1 MAIYTIKQLREQMP
15 EFEGADDVTLVQ
27 QYSREMGVP
36 FEDVANYLG
45 VRPRST
51 GAEMGRQFVGG
62 LVSGVPTMA
71 GRAVQAISGPGGAAY
86 DVGTQMREFG
96 EARAPLYEPDLRG
109 RGLVAEAAI
118 KGARGI
124 AEAAPVLGSA
134 LIPGVGLY
142 AAPAA
147 AAALF
152 GGSSYQ
158 EAYERVLRD
167 TGDEEAARSAAIR
180 TAGIQGVG
188 EAAATT
194 ATLGLGRAL
203 RPLLPG
209 ARTTAE
215 VAGQMTRPGVAGPFA
230 RAYGTNLAVQPA
242 TEVLQDIGSEYVAR
256 AYGAQPEDMGEIARE
271 SAVGGFGM
279 AMLLG
284 PVQFGNAVQRSRRA
298 DALRSALAPDSQLP
312 LETKMQA
319 YELIQAEATRQG
331 IPAADVNAWA
341 GEQLLREG
349 ERIDKQIRLEE
360 AAQMLQDWQDAVSRG
375 DIASAMAAEQGVRGA
390 AWVPEDQQQKIE
402 EDFLA
407 AYNAPSGISVR
418 EQAADGT
425 VADRELSMGELLSR
439 RQEQAAQG
447 IDLTTMTGP
456 NASTSQ
462 QAASLLRGLTANLP
476 PGTTQVQTAGFV
488 SPNIRQLESGVYL
501 TEPAG
506 QQAPAVGLAAGR
518 AARRPAAPGIQEVAP
533 GIFTAP
539 EGEQFRARRIETGAN
554 VPPVSPVG
562 AVPGVPPSA
571 GSPAAPA
578 AGAFSA
584 TQPAQPKTQR
594 GQQAAAAGKAAAVTA
609 TTAKAEDLDPELAA
623 SLDRILEA
631 RVASERAGK
640 VEGKISLP
648 QGLFKGL
655 VRMLRS
661 PSVQPPVVYADKGTA
676 ADPENTVKYAGQ
688 MREIYNAAQ
697 RVLLAARNL
706 ASVENNLFKASG
718 RETAPIKAT
727 TPEGTVAMAEAE
739 ATELY
744 SKVVG
749 QRQAL
754 NNALQALRAAAGS
767 DANTEALVAVLKA
780 RTQKGG
786 TKAADTS
793 RFKEVASL
801 LKKPADKISQAE
813 YDEILDSLISRSW
826 NSLKQGTLDRAE
838 AADVVRGT
846 ETRQSREGAKRGL
859 ETPIREAVEEAKPSF
874 PFKPVTKQRAN
885 ETPEQFAARQKEA
898 EDRYKARV
906 EEAKNPI
913 IAVLNYFR
921 GLRGT
926 GYENMLSKAILEA
939 IRNTNAKSL
948 PKVKWIDDKDTTTKP
963 SYDPKTDT
971 VTLRSNAS
979 AEETLHETLHA
990 ALQWYVHSNPN
1001 LPEVK
1006 ALSAALDRV
1015 LATDVSKTK
1024 LTDAQK
1030 VKAQEVIDAI
1040 RAVKTR
1046 SKDKKTA
1053 NLDAVLEFISYGN
1066 TLRDFRELLKAI
1078 PSRPDPE
1085 TTKWRRAVSDL
1096 YNRLIALMQRFLG
1109 VKDTVA
1115 NDVVENTMSLLQKVA
1130 TTEQKAP
1137 AKLTGQTLQAAVA
1150 SNKAIQTASDSNAVD
1165 YLAFTKSQ
1173 GRSLLSSQFVFDI
1186 IGWQRGAKKVAE
1198 MSTELADKIRADFP
1212 AATRWLSYV
1221 NSRFNVAQ
1229 RPSALMET
1237 FKVEKNTGYQQMEEL
1252 ANQVLT
1258 RPPIEGKAI
1267 IDYLDGNTK
1276 AFDGMTGASKLK
1288 MIADNVRDHLA
1299 VYIAELPDRERN
1311 YYQRAKFSES
1321 LLFAGRTSQV
1331 AGRRFGA
1338 LDLNKL
1344 IGMERRSEKTLD
1356 GFADWMGRDANGD
1369 VVLDGMYYQV
1379 FRKDP
1384 TTGQTLPEGFIN
1396 ADRFEQT
1403 GAPNG
1408 FSVDT
1413 TRQWRVGK
1421 FSNKG
1426 YQFVSNMSA
1435 QQAFAEGR
1443 VEDLANAMRN
1453 TMAALANNYASKRF
1467 SAEMAKLGY
1476 DNSKPTAESVAF
1488 NTLDDIRE
1496 TFGWAPDKSQIL
1508 RVSEGEAKTPVIQNL
1523 YRSSNTWVK
1532 LPNSTAYG
1540 DLAGKYLP
1548 GPVWNAMTDMVDR
1561 QPLVNFRSYNNIMR
1575 WFKKSKTV
1583 YNPGTHV
1590 TNIASNITLAMMH
1603 DIPISTIGKAAS
1615 LFSRYEVNPDSLS
1628 RAELE
1633 LMSQF
1638 MNSGAMLG
1646 DYSSV
1651 EVKQAIYD
1659 AWRKNMEA
1667 SNDASLLNRL
1677 KAFTGYEK
1685 SKAERGVQL
1694 AKRAANRLDTIA
1706 TELYAAEDNVF
1717 RLAAF
1722 MKKTGELQQRSGT
1735 DAPTPENF
1743 RDAGNFAREAFLN
1756 YDIDSKAVRIARQS
1770 VLPFVS
1776 WTYAIMP
1783 VLGRIALYQ
1792 PWKIANVL
1800 MAYYL
1805 LDVAM
1810 SSLAGDDDEEAR
1822 KKGPEW
1828 VRDRMFGV
1836 GPNMNIRIPFLG
1848 DDKNPVYYRLG
1859 DYIPLASSVKGLPN
1873 GFMGQSWIPQAI
1885 TPGGPFVS
1893 AIAGLVAGIDPY
1905 TGKDLHKATDTNL
1918 DKLWNIS
1925 KFAYDTATPPA
1936 VSSRQLARVQ
1946 DIIDE
1951 KKGVTGALPSGL
1963 PLARMFGLKFY
1974 DYNVDEALA
1983 MQGFAAKR
1991 IEREFKDEIRKLKRD
2006 EMRKGTPDYAGLT
2019 EAITKL
2025 EARMREE
2032 MAKARGEE

>member
-1 MAIYTIKQLREQMP
+1 MAIYSIEQIRQQLP
-15 EFEGADDVTLVQ
+15 EFKDADETTLLQ
-27 QYSREMGVP
+27 QYSRAVGMP
-36 FEDVANYLG
+36 FEEVADYFG
-45 VRPRST
+45 VKPRGV

-62 LVSGVPTMA
+62 LVSGVPRMA
-71 GRAVQAISGPGGAAY
+71 GMAAQAVSEPGLPLY
-86 DVGTQMREFG
+86 ELGTQARQYG
-96 EARAPLYEPDLRG
+96 ERQAPLYEPDLRG

-118 KGARGI
+118 KGARGV

-215 VAGQMTRPGVAGPFA
+215 VAGQMTRPGVAAPFA

-256 AYGAQPEDMGEIARE
+256 AYGAQPEDIGGIARE
-271 SAVGGFGM
+271 SALGGFGM

-284 PVQFGNAVQRSRRA
+284 PLQFGNAVQRSQRA
-298 DALRSALAPDSQLP
+298 SALREALAPDSQLP

-319 YELIQAEATRQG
+319 YELIQSEATRQG
-331 IPAADVNAWA
+331 IPTADVNAWA

-360 AAQMLQDWQDAVSRG
+360 AAQMLRDWQESVARG

-418 EQAADGT
+418 EQAADGS
-425 VADRELSMGELLSR
+425 VADRELTMGELLSR
-439 RQEQAAQG
+439 RQKQAAQG

-462 QAASLLRGLTANLP
+462 QAASLLRGLTATLP

-488 SPNIRQLESGVYL
+488 SPNIRRLESGVYL
-501 TEPAG
+501 TEPPG
-506 QQAPAVGLAAGR
+506 EQQPAVGLAAGR
-518 AARRPAAPGIQEVAP
+518 VVRRPPAPGIQEVAP
-533 GIFTAP
+533 GVYTAP

-571 GSPAAPA
+571 GSPAASA

-584 TQPAQPKTQR
+584 APSTTPAQPKTQR
-594 GQQAAAAGKAAAVTA
+594 GQQAAAAGKAATVPSTQQP
-609 TTAKAEDLDPELAA
+609 LDPDLAA
-623 SLDRILEA
+623 NLDRILEA

-640 VEGKISLP
+640 VQGKVSLP
-648 QGLFKGL
+648 QGVFKGL

-661 PSVQPPVVYADKGTA
+661 PSEQAPIVYADKGAA

-697 RVLLAARNL
+697 RVLLAARDL
-706 ASVENNLFKASG
+706 ASSENNLFKSSG
-718 RETAPIKAT
+718 QETTPIKAT

-744 SKVVG
+744 QKVVA
-749 QRQAL
+749 QRQVL

-786 TKAADTS
+786 TKSGDTS

-801 LKKPADKISQAE
+801 LKKSADKISQAE

-826 NSLKQGTLDRAE
+826 NSLKQGTLARAE
-838 AADVVRGT
+838 SADVVRGT

-859 ETPIREAVEEAKPSF
+859 DTPIREAVEEAKPSF
-874 PFKPVTKQRAN
+874 PFKPVTKQRPN

-898 EDRYKARV
+898 EARYKARV

-990 ALQWYVHSNPN
+990 ALQWFVHSNPN

-1053 NLDAVLEFISYGN
+1053 DLDAVLEFISYGN

-1186 IGWQRGAKKVAE
+1186 FGWQRGAKKVAE
-1198 MSTELADKIRADFP
+1198 MSTKLADKIRADFP

-1288 MIADNVRDHLA
+1288 MIADNVRNHLA
-1299 VYIAELPDRERN
+1299 MYIAELPDRERS

-1344 IGMERRSEKTLD
+1344 IGMERRNEKTLD
-1356 GFADWMGRDANGD
+1356 GFADWMGRNANGD
-1369 VVLDGMYYQV
+1369 VILDGTYYQV

-1476 DNSKPTAESVAF
+1476 EDGKPTAESVAF
-1488 NTLDDIRE
+1488 DTLDDIRK

-1540 DLAGKYLP
+1540 ALAGKYLP

-1561 QPLVNFRSYNNIMR
+1561 QPLVNFRSYNNTMR

-1615 LFSRYEVNPDSLS
+1615 LFARYEVNPDSLS

-1810 SSLAGDDDEEAR
+1810 SSLAGDDDEETR

-1828 VRDRMFGV
+1828 VRDRMFGI

-1974 DYNVDEALA
+1974 DYNVDEAQA

>member
-36 FEDVANYLG
+36 FEDVASYLG

-51 GAEMGRQFVGG
+51 GAEMGRQFIGG
-62 LVSGVPTMA
+62 LVSGVPRMA
-71 GRAVQAISGPGGAAY
+71 GMAAQAVSEPGLPLY
-86 DVGTQMREFG
+86 ELGTQARQYG
-96 EARAPLYEPDLRG
+96 ERQAPLYEPDLRG

-158 EAYERVLRD
+158 ETYERVLRD
-167 TGDEEAARSAAIR
+167 TGDEEAARAAAIR

-209 ARTTAE
+209 AKTTAE
-215 VAGQMTRPGVAGPFA
+215 VAGQMTRPGVAAPFA
-230 RAYGTNLAVQPA
+230 RAYGANLAVQPA

-256 AYGAQPEDMGEIARE
+256 AYGAQPEDMSQIARE

-284 PVQFGNAVQRSRRA
+284 PVQFGSAVQRSQRA
-298 DALRSALAPDSQLP
+298 TALREALAPDSQLP

-331 IPAADVNAWA
+331 IPAADVTTWA
-341 GEQLLREG
+341 NEQLLREG
-349 ERIDKQIRLEE
+349 EQIDKQIRLEE
-360 AAQMLQDWQDAVSRG
+360 AAQMLQDWQNAVSRG

-418 EQAADGT
+418 EQAADGY

-439 RQEQAAQG
+439 RMEQAAQG
-447 IDLTTMTGP
+447 IDLTTMAGP

-476 PGTTQVQTAGFV
+476 AGTEQVQTAGFV
-488 SPNIRQLESGVYL
+488 SPNIRQLESGIYL

-506 QQAPAVGLAAGR
+506 QQAPAVGLTAGR
-518 AARRPAAPGIQEVAP
+518 AARRAPAPGIQEVAP

-539 EGEQFRARRIETGAN
+539 VGEQFRAQRIETGAK
-554 VPPVSPVG
+554 VPPLSPVG
-562 AVPGVPPSA
+562 AVPGVPPPA

-578 AGAFSA
+578 AGAFSTA
-584 TQPAQPKTQR
+584 PAQPLTQR
-594 GQQAAAAGKAAAVTA
+594 GQQAAAAGKAAAPA
-609 TTAKAEDLDPELAA
+609 TQQPLDPELAA

-640 VEGKISLP
+640 VQGKISLP

-661 PSVQPPVVYADKGTA
+661 PSVQPPVVYADKGA
-676 ADPENTVKYAGQ
+676 AVDPERTVQYAGQ

-697 RVLLAARNL
+697 RVLLAARDL
-706 ASVENNLFKASG
+706 ASVENNLFKSSG
-718 RETAPIKAT
+718 QETPSIKDT
-727 TPEGTVAMAEAE
+727 TPEGTIAVAEAE
-739 ATELY
+739 ANELY
-744 SKVVG
+744 QKVVG
-749 QRQAL
+749 QRQVL

-780 RTQKGG
+780 RTQKRGEKSG
-786 TKAADTS
+786 DTA
-793 RFKEVASL
+793 RFKEVAAL
-801 LKKPADKISQAE
+801 LGKKSPNAISQAE
-813 YDEILDSLISRSW
+813 YDSLLDSLISRSW

-846 ETRQSREGAKRGL
+846 ATRQSREGTKAGL
-859 ETPIREAVEEAKPSF
+859 ESPLREAVEAEKLSF
-874 PFKPVTKQRAN
+874 PFKPVTKQRPN
-885 ETPEQFAARQKEA
+885 ETAEQFAARQKEA
-898 EDRYKARV
+898 EDKYAARK
-906 EEAKNPI
+906 EEAKNPL

-939 IRNTNAKSL
+939 LRNVDAKSL
-948 PKVKWIDDKDTTTKP
+948 PKVQWIDPTDTTTKP
-963 SYDPKTDT
+963 SYNPKTDT
-971 VTLRSNAS
+971 VTLHSEAS
-979 AEETLHETLHA
+979 AEEALHETLHA
-990 ALQWYVHSNPN
+990 VLQWYVHSNPN

-1015 LATDVSKTK
+1015 LATDISKTN
-1024 LTDAQK
+1024 LTAAQK
-1030 VKAQEVIDAI
+1030 AKAQEVVDAI

-1046 SKDKKTA
+1046 AKDKKTA
-1053 NLDAVLEFISYGN
+1053 DLDAVLEFISYGN

-1078 PSRPDPE
+1078 PSRPSPE
-1085 TTKWRRAVSDL
+1085 TTAWRRAVSDL
-1096 YNRLIALMQRFLG
+1096 YNRLIALMQRFLN
-1109 VKDTVA
+1109 VRDTVA

-1137 AKLTGQTLQAAVA
+1137 AKLTGQTLEAAVA
-1150 SNKAIQTASDSNAVD
+1150 SNKAVQTASDSNAVD
-1165 YLAFTKSQ
+1165 YRAFYNGPS
-1173 GRSLLSSQFVFDI
+1173 RSLLSTQFVFDI
-1186 IGWQRGAKKVAE
+1186 VNWQRGAEKISE
-1198 MSTELADKIRADFP
+1198 LSTQLGDKIRADFP
-1212 AATRWLSYV
+1212 RATRWLSYV

-1267 IDYLDGNTK
+1267 FDYLDGNTK
-1276 AFDGMTGASKLK
+1276 AFDGMTGAAKLK
-1288 MIADNVRDHLA
+1288 MIADNVRDHMA
-1299 VYIAELPDRERN
+1299 MYIAELPDRERA
-1311 YYQRAKFSES
+1311 YFQRAKFSES

-1344 IGMERRSEKTLD
+1344 IGIERRNEKTVD

-1369 VVLDGMYYQV
+1369 VILDGTYYQV

-1396 ADRFEQT
+1396 IERFDQT

-1408 FSVDT
+1408 FAVDT

-1421 FSNKG
+1421 FSNKN
-1426 YQFVSNMSA
+1426 YQFVSNMTA
-1435 QQAFAEGR
+1435 PQAFAEGR

-1476 DNSKPTAESVAF
+1476 EDGKPTAESVAF
-1488 NTLDDIRE
+1488 DTLDDIRK
-1496 TFGWAPDKSQIL
+1496 TFKWAPDKSQVL

-1540 DLAGKYLP
+1540 DLAGKYVP

-1561 QPLVNFRSYNNIMR
+1561 QPLVNFRSYNNTMR

-1615 LFSRYEVNPDSLS
+1615 LFARYEVNPDSLN

-1659 AWRKNMEA
+1659 AWRKNMSA
-1667 SNDASLLNRL
+1667 SNDANLLSRL

-1685 SKAERGVQL
+1685 SKAESGVQL
-1694 AKRAANRLDTIA
+1694 AKRVANRLDTIA

-1722 MKKTGELQQRSGT
+1722 MKKVGELQERAGT
-1735 DAPTPENF
+1735 SAPTAENF
-1743 RDAGNFAREAFLN
+1743 REGGDFAREAFLN

-1810 SSLAGDDDEEAR
+1810 SSLAGDDDEAR

-1828 VRDRMFGV
+1828 ARDRMFGV
-1836 GPNMNIRIPFLG
+1836 GPNMSIRIPFLG

-1859 DYIPLASSVKGLPN
+1859 DYVPLASSVKGLPN
-1873 GFMGQSWIPQAI
+1873 GFLGQSWIPQAV
-1885 TPGGPFVS
+1885 TPGGPFIS

-1918 DKLWNIS
+1918 DKLWNIA
-1925 KFAYDTATPPA
+1925 KFSYDTAIPPA
-1936 VSSRQLARVQ
+1936 VSSRQIARVQ
-1946 DIIDE
+1946 DILDE
-1951 KKGVTGALPSGL
+1951 KKGVTGAMPSGL

-1974 DYNVDEALA
+1974 DYNVDESQA
-1983 MQGFAAKR
+1983 MQVFAAKR

-2019 EAITKL
+2019 EMIQKL
-2025 EARMREE
+2025 ETRMREE
-2032 MAKARGEE
+2032 MSKARGEE

>member
-118 KGARGI
+118 KGARGV

-215 VAGQMTRPGVAGPFA
+215 VAGQMTRPGVAAPFA

-256 AYGAQPEDMGEIARE
+256 AYGAQPEDIGGIARE
-271 SAVGGFGM
+271 SALGGFGM

-284 PVQFGNAVQRSRRA
+284 PLQFGNAVQRSQRA
-298 DALRSALAPDSQLP
+298 SALREALAPDSQLP

-319 YELIQAEATRQG
+319 YELIQSEATRQG

-360 AAQMLQDWQDAVSRG
+360 AAQMLRDWQESVARG

-390 AWVPEDQQQKIE
+390 AWVPKDQQQKIE

-418 EQAADGT
+418 EQAADGS
-425 VADRELSMGELLSR
+425 VVDRELTMGKLLSR

-462 QAASLLRGLTANLP
+462 QAASLLRGLTATLP

-488 SPNIRQLESGVYL
+488 SPNIRRLESGVYL
-501 TEPAG
+501 TEPPG
-506 QQAPAVGLAAGR
+506 EQQPAVGLAAGR
-518 AARRPAAPGIQEVAP
+518 VVRRPPAPGIQEVAP
-533 GIFTAP
+533 GVYTAP
-539 EGEQFRARRIETGAN
+539 KGEQFRARRIETGAN
-554 VPPVSPVG
+554 VPPVSLVG

-571 GSPAAPA
+571 GSPAASA

-584 TQPAQPKTQR
+584 APSTTPAQPKTQR
-594 GQQAAAAGKAAAVTA
+594 GQQAAAAGKAATVPA
-609 TTAKAEDLDPELAA
+609 TQQPLDPDLAA
-623 SLDRILEA
+623 NLDRILEA

-640 VEGKISLP
+640 VQGKVSLP
-648 QGLFKGL
+648 QGVFKGL

-661 PSVQPPVVYADKGTA
+661 PSEQAPIVYADKGAA

-697 RVLLAARNL
+697 RVLLAARDL
-706 ASVENNLFKASG
+706 ASSENNLFKSSG
-718 RETAPIKAT
+718 QETTPIKAT

-744 SKVVG
+744 QKVVA
-749 QRQAL
+749 QRQVL
-754 NNALQALRAAAGS
+754 NNALQALRAAVGS

-786 TKAADTS
+786 TKSGDTS

-801 LKKPADKISQAE
+801 LKKSADKISQAE

-826 NSLKQGTLDRAE
+826 NSLKQGTLARAE
-838 AADVVRGT
+838 SADVVRGT

-859 ETPIREAVEEAKPSF
+859 DTPIREAVEEAKPSF
-874 PFKPVTKQRAN
+874 PFKPVTKQRPN

-898 EDRYKARV
+898 EARYKARV

-990 ALQWYVHSNPN
+990 ALQWFVHSNPN

-1053 NLDAVLEFISYGN
+1053 DLDAVLEFISYGN

-1078 PSRPDPE
+1078 PSRPDSE

-1198 MSTELADKIRADFP
+1198 MSTKLADKIRADFP

-1299 VYIAELPDRERN
+1299 MYIAELPDRERN

-1369 VVLDGMYYQV
+1369 VVLDGTYYQV

-1408 FSVDT
+1408 FAVDT

-1476 DNSKPTAESVAF
+1476 EDGKPTAESVAF
-1488 NTLDDIRE
+1488 DTLDDIRK

-1540 DLAGKYLP
+1540 ALAGKYLP

-1561 QPLVNFRSYNNIMR
+1561 QPLVNFRSYNNTMR

-1615 LFSRYEVNPDSLS
+1615 LFARYEVNPDSLS

-1810 SSLAGDDDEEAR
+1810 SSMAGDDDEETR

-1828 VRDRMFGV
+1828 VRDRMFGI
-1836 GPNMNIRIPFLG
+1836 GPHMNIRIPFLG

-1873 GFMGQSWIPQAI
+1873 GFLGQSWIPQAI

-1893 AIAGLVAGIDPY
+1893 AIAGLVAGVDPY
-1905 TGKDLHKATDTNL
+1905 TGNSLDKPTDTNL
-1918 DKLWNIS
+1918 DKLWNRA

-1936 VSSRQLARVQ
+1936 ISSRQLARVQ

-2025 EARMREE
+2025 EARMREK